1 MFVFSN
7 IKANA
12 AFPQQRPPAKWLF
25 WLDAVE
31 DSGPPHRQ

>member
-1 MFVFSN
+1 MLAFSK

-12 AFPQQRPPAKWLF
+12 AFLQQQPPAKWLF

-31 DSGPPHRQ
+31 DSGTP

>member
-1 MFVFSN
+1 MLAFSK

-12 AFPQQRPPAKWLF
+12 AFPQQRPPAKRLL

-31 DSGPPHRQ
+31 DSGAP

>member
-1 MFVFSN
+1 MLAFSK

-25 WLDAVE
+25 WLDAVK
-31 DSGPPHRQ
+31 DSGAP